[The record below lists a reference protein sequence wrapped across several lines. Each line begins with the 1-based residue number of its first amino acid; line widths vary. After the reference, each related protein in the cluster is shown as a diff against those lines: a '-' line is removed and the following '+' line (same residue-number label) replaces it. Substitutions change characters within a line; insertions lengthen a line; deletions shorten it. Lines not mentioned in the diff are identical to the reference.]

1 MSNNNNISIQIPEE
15 NLQIVRESLANMEA
29 ALMPFLLALSPEQRR
44 TIPRMNDGSRP
55 FVAKVMGYATSE
67 PKFVPPFVDVREMQ
81 KDWNTLAD
89 LVPIFRSVDQIRSLL
104 NDTIM
109 LAGSEVYV
117 ASLGY
122 YKSVKLGARMNVPNA
137 KAIHEDL
144 KARFERQGKAKPS
157 LGV

>member
-1 MSNNNNISIQIPEE
+1 MSTKNNISIQIPEE

-29 ALMPFLLALSPEQRR
+29 ALVPFLLALSPEQRR
-44 TIPRMNDGSRP
+44 SIPRMSDGSRP
-55 FVAKVMGYATSE
+55 FVAKVMGYTHSE
-67 PKFVPPFVDVREMQ
+67 PKFVPPFIDVKEMQ
-81 KDWNTLAD
+81 KDWEALAH
-89 LVPIFRSVDQIRSLL
+89 LLPIFRSVDQFRSLL

-117 ASLGY
+117 ASLRY

-144 KARFERQGKAKPS
+144 KGRFERQGKAKPS
-157 LGV
+157 VGV